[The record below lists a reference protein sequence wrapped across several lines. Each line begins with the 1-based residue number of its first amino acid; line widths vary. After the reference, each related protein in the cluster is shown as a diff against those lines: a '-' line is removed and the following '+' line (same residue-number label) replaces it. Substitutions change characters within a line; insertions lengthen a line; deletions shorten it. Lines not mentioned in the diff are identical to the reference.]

1 MENNIPTSISEFAN
15 YVEKL
20 SDDELFNWAEA
31 CNKMREVGV
40 FDRDSVYG
48 SVSLKIRANST
59 KKPYYIMF
67 DMCMMVADE
76 LMTRIANRTF
86 DSVLYTKYCLDDLY
100 GKKKD

>member
-15 YVEKL
+15 YIEKL
-20 SDDELFNWAEA
+20 TDDELFHWAEA

-40 FDRDSVYG
+40 FDRDSFYG

-67 DMCMMVADE
+67 DMYTTVADE

-86 DSVLYTKYCLDDLY
+86 DPDLYTKYYLDDLY
-100 GKKKD
+100 GKKES